1 MKRIS
6 VFLTAMFILMLTG
19 CQQKLGGYTYSSIY
33 ILEGEKIIDA
43 QDYTLTLS
51 AEGEE
56 KKLKVICS
64 DDLAITGK
72 DSWISHNKIT
82 VNGITATVNNDAQE
96 YEYTTDRKYRRT
108 LQSITFKA
116 PENTSGKKKIVKM
129 KILSFDMNGIAAKIT
144 VIQGK

>member
-33 ILEGEKIIDA
+33 ILEGEEIIDA

-72 DSWISHNKIT
+72 DSWISHNKIKLIKT
-82 VNGITATVNNDAQE
+82 NA
-96 YEYTTDRKYRRT
+96 
-108 LQSITFKA
+108 
-116 PENTSGKKKIVKM
+116 
-129 KILSFDMNGIAAKIT
+129 
-144 VIQGK
+144 